1 MAAVAAVQG
10 GKLLAIIDD
19 IEGPFIQ
26 FEGTVEHYTLEAWEA
41 VKATAAKLEAE
52 AAVLFT
58 SAQADVAAAVAPVKA
73 AAAQV
78 DIQL

>member
-26 FEGTVEHYTLEAWEA
+26 FEGTVEHYALEAWQA
-41 VKATAAKLEAE
+41 IEAE
-52 AAVLFT
+52 AAKLK
-58 SAQADVAAAVAPVKA
+58 AAIEPQLQADVQAVKA
-73 AAAQV
+73 DAAKV